1 VNKDQ
6 LELIEKIRKAEVQQ
20 SERWISYWNDY
31 SHFHTWQFWVVLA
44 MFILPLIVLLLFI
57 DRRKIFHL
65 GFYGYGVHIFFA
77 FSDVIGVSKGW
88 WIYPYKL
95 LPGLPSNL
103 ALDSSFVPV
112 AYIFLYQYTLNR
124 NKNYYL
130 WLLLL
135 CLVFAFFIK
144 PLLLGI
150 GLFRF
155 GGKENFFLLFIFYII
170 VGLIAKWLTDVFLYL
185 SKSNK
190 WSLSYK
196 KSSS

>member
-1 VNKDQ
+1 MNKDQ
-6 LELIEKIRKAEVQQ
+6 LDLIEKIRKAEVQQ
-20 SERWISYWNDY
+20 NERWVNYWNDY
-31 SHFHTWQFWVVLA
+31 SHFHTWEFWVVLA
-44 MFILPLIVLLLFI
+44 MLIIPLIALFLFI

-77 FSDVIGVSKGW
+77 FSDVVGVSKGW

-112 AYIFLYQYTLNR
+112 AYILLYQYTLNR
-124 NKNYYL
+124 NKNYYI

-155 GGKENFFLLFIFYII
+155 GGKENFFLLFLFYII
-170 VGLIAKWLTDVFLYL
+170 VGLIAKWLTDLFTYL

-190 WSLSYK
+190 WSLYHK
-196 KSSS
+196 KTNI